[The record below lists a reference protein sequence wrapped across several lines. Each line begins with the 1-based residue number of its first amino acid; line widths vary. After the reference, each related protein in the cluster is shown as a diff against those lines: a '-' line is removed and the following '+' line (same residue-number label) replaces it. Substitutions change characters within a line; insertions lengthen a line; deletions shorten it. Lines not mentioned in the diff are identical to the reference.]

1 MTAPDMTHV
10 VPQHFINDNSHN
22 NVAVAIVL
30 CQPIMSALINQNP
43 VHVNGDDGFVILLLS
58 SGYLSQVAVVVSLHL
73 QVEDFAVSRYG
84 IGDQMIVE
92 QGLQV
97 KVCNISGEKCGT
109 RHKT

>member
-43 VHVNGDDGFVILLLS
+43 VHVNGDDGFDSFYYLKKRAFCIL
-58 SGYLSQVAVVVSLHL
+58 
-73 QVEDFAVSRYG
+73 R
-84 IGDQMIVE
+84 
-92 QGLQV
+92 
-97 KVCNISGEKCGT
+97 
-109 RHKT
+109 